1 MGSGRSAGY
10 GLIAILAVL
19 LSAGGI
25 AYMASVS
32 YPDELGIV
40 DARRRQHQEKAMQI
54 ALSLRQGVADEL
66 GAAIE
71 APFDHGV
78 GTYFMLGNDGEVL
91 APSPTPLRNSQESM
105 EPGLL
110 PERGF
115 QVRQRNLR
123 RAQALE
129 ETVCQGEQPCSPDP
143 VRLRS
148 VTSLY
153 EALEMFSD
161 TGAEAL
167 LGLARLH
174 RLASQSDL
182 AASRYRQLAERFDKR
197 ANDVGVPYVLLAD
210 IGLSGVSQSAG
221 ATLSLLRKILS
232 AQYNAPNALLEVAA
246 TQAIDSLGRMSLLGA
261 EQGEYQSLRHTM
273 ELISQR
279 TLLANRL
286 STRGPELAASGAGTI
301 KSLVAPWDGVSTL
314 LYKKAADGNVFG
326 IVRTEGE
333 LQERAISLAG
343 VLGLHEALRVR
354 IENLQTAHES
364 ESPAKKHRRAKVS
377 LAPWWP
383 HLALTLWQEG
393 TGSDGM
399 GDIAE
404 ARRRHRAITGG
415 LVAVLVLGLFA
426 TIRGAARERELARLK
441 SDFVSTVSH
450 ELKTPLTSIRMFAE
464 MLQQGVAGEDRER
477 EAHYQGII
485 VKESERLGLL
495 IANLLDYSQIE
506 RGSRKYSEEKQKLSE
521 IAREAEQTFARF
533 REGVGQTLV
542 VTIASDSEEAFVHA
556 DRNVMVQCVLNL
568 LSNAA
573 KYGEDGSIELHVQR
587 DAQAGV
593 INLSVRDH
601 GPGIS
606 SSEQAK
612 IFREFYRS
620 PDAVISAVEGTGL
633 GLALVKRHVEAH
645 GGQVHVDS
653 VPGEGATFTI
663 GIPEVR

>member
-10 GLIAILAVL
+10 GLVAMLAVL

-40 DARRRQHQEKAMQI
+40 DARRRQHQEKARQI
-54 ALSLRQGVADEL
+54 VQGVREGMGEEL
-66 GAAIE
+66 DAVIE
-71 APFDHGV
+71 APSTQAS
-78 GTYFMLGNDGEVL
+78 GTYFVLGGNGEIV
-91 APSPTPLRNSQESM
+91 APPPTPLKNAQESM
-105 EPGLL
+105 ALGLL

-115 QVRQRNLR
+115 QTRQRNLQ
-123 RAQALE
+123 RAQAME
-129 ETVCQGEQPCSPDP
+129 ETVCQKEQTCSPDL

-148 VTSLY
+148 TASQY
-153 EALEMFSD
+153 ESLEMFSD

-174 RLASQSDL
+174 RLGSQPDL
-182 AASRYRQLAERFDKR
+182 AASRYRQLAERFGDR
-197 ANDVGVPYVLLAD
+197 GNEVGVPYGLLAD
-210 IGLSGVSQSAG
+210 MGLSEVSQSAG
-221 ATLSLLRKILS
+221 ATLSLLRQILS

-246 TQAIDSLGRMSLLGA
+246 LQALESLESMSLSGA
-261 EQGEYQSLRHTM
+261 AQGEYQSLRRAM
-273 ELISQR
+273 ELASQQS
-279 TLLANRL
+279 LLAKRL
-286 STRGPELAASGAGTI
+286 SSRGPELATSATGTV
-301 KSLVAPWDGVSTL
+301 KSVVAPWDGVSTL
-314 LYKKAADGNVFG
+314 LYKKAADGKVYG
-326 IVRTEGE
+326 IVRTENE
-333 LQERAISLAG
+333 LQERAIFLAG
-343 VLGLHEALRVR
+343 TLGLHETLRVR
-354 IENLQTAHES
+354 IENSQTAQES
-364 ESPAKKHRRAKVS
+364 ETIPTERRRAKLS

-383 HLALTLWQEG
+383 HLALVLWQEG
-393 TGSDGM
+393 PGSDGM

-415 LVAVLVLGLFA
+415 LIAVLVLGLFA

-464 MLQQGVAGEDRER
+464 MLQEGVAGEDRER
-477 EAHYQGII
+477 EARYQGII
-485 VKESERLGLL
+485 IKESERLGLL

-506 RGSRKYSEEKQKLSE
+506 RGNRKYSEEEQRLSS

-533 REGVGQTLV
+533 GEGASQRLS
-542 VTIASDSEEAFVHA
+542 VTIAVDAEEALVHA

-573 KYGEDGSIELHVQR
+573 KYGGEERIELRVQR
-587 DAQAGV
+587 DAEAGV
-593 INLSVRDH
+593 ITLSVRDH

-620 PDAVISAVEGTGL
+620 PDAMKSAVEGTGL
-633 GLALVKRHVEAH
+633 GLALVKRHVQAH
-645 GGQVHVDS
+645 GGQVHVES
-653 VPGEGATFTI
+653 VLGAGATFTI
-663 GIPEVR
+663 VLPEVR